1 MASYPVLWDDMNAEP
16 SFCFIGCPHLSL
28 NQIYTWNKRID
39 EELKKSGKDKVT
51 IRTILSA
58 APDVIAK
65 FKEDEEAYTTLINNG
80 VNLSFTCPVMY
91 MNNPENSKNPIITNS
106 NKMRTYSTAR
116 FFLDEEVLNLIVNG
130 KNY

>member
-1 MASYPVLWDDMNAEP
+1 
-16 SFCFIGCPHLSL
+16 
-28 NQIYTWNKRID
+28 
-39 EELKKSGKDKVT
+39 
-51 IRTILSA
+51 LSA

-65 FKEDEEAYTTLINNG
+65 FKEDEEAYATLINNG

-116 FFLDEEVLNLIVNG
+116 FFLDEEVLNIIVNG